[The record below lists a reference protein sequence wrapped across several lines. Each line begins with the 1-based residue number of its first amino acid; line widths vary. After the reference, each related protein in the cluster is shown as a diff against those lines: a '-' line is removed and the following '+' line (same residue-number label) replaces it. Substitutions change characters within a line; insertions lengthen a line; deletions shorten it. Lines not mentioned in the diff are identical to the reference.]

1 MPKDLQ
7 DQAVELAHLGH
18 QGITSTKALIR
29 EKVWFPNIDKL
40 VEEKVRN
47 CLLCQV
53 SCTNT
58 NREPLK
64 MTHITRPW
72 EEVSVDFADVGNG
85 YHIMVLLMTLQDIQR
100 WKYSHLSLKER

>member
-7 DQAVELAHLGH
+7 DQAVELAHLGY
-18 QGITSTKALIR
+18 QGITRTKALIR

-47 CLLCQV
+47 CLPCQV

-64 MTHITRPW
+64 ITHITRPW

-85 YHIMVLLMTLQDIQR
+85 
-100 WKYSHLSLKER
+100 